1 MDNQKIYT
9 KKLITLSK
17 KLIFLFIILNS
28 LYQANAQTFKHDTVV
43 NLDNNLLYIQYP
55 CCLRPGVI
63 EFHPN
68 FLDTI
73 FYVENIN
80 IITLSNKDNIYWGYY
95 VLIDDRNVHSIKM
108 GSLVIIYKNKIF
120 IYKLYKKNN
129 NIIFTDQSGD
139 NICPILNIE
148 SFLFNKNKIV
158 KSTEKEKN
166 ILSHFYQ
173 KYFIN
178 NSNIEDIM
186 IKINYTCD
194 NKIFSKPL
202 IITFKNEIP
211 FVNGKTSENIN
222 W

>member
-1 MDNQKIYT
+1 MDNQKIYA
-9 KKLITLSK
+9 KKLIMLNK
-17 KLIFLFIILNS
+17 KLIILFIILNS
-28 LYQANAQTFKHDTVV
+28 LYQSNAQTFKYDTVV

-63 EFHPN
+63 HFYPN
-68 FLDTI
+68 FLDT
-73 FYVENIN
+73 FLSVQNIN
-80 IITLSNKDNIYWGYY
+80 IITLSNKENIYWGYF
-95 VLIDDRNVHSIKM
+95 VLIDDRDEHSIKM
-108 GSLVIIYKNKIF
+108 GSLIIIYKNKIF

-139 NICPILNIE
+139 NFCPILNIK

-166 ILSHFYQ
+166 ILSNFYQ
-173 KYFIN
+173 KHLIN
-178 NSNIEDIM
+178 NSNIEDIV

-194 NKIFSKPL
+194 YKIFSKPL

-211 FVNGKTSENIN
+211 FVNGKTSENVN